1 MMTAG
6 GTVTCHTATPMVLVP
21 TRTASVTNRR
31 ALPNMAPFLSERVWL
46 PLSCSL
52 RSISKVGGINVGE
65 RKRNMNTG
73 YTETAP
79 ARKGRMT
86 CAVYLMNE
94 RLYAPAR
101 TKLVRF
107 ADTST
112 TDATTVLNPML
123 LEWDRYNY
131 LPILAAVNCANI
143 QAVGGE
149 ILCGC

>member
-21 TRTASVTNRR
+21 TRTANVTNKR
-31 ALPNMAPFLSERVWL
+31 ALPNIAPFLSERVWL

-86 CAVYLMNE
+86 CTVYLMKD

-101 TKLVRF
+101 TRLVRF

-112 TDATTVLNPML
+112 TDATAVLRFVL
-123 LEWDRYNY
+123 LEWNRCGYS
-131 LPILAAVNCANI
+131 PMLAAVN
-143 QAVGGE
+143 
-149 ILCGC
+149 